1 MSAPA
6 IGITHSS
13 DRKILVT
20 FLLCF
25 FLGFLGVHRYYVGKF
40 GTGVLQLVTF
50 GGLGLWV
57 LVDLILLA
65 LGRFTDKSGNALKEW
80 T

>member
-6 IGITHSS
+6 IALPDTS
-13 DRKILVT
+13 DKKILVP

-40 GTGVLQLVTF
+40 GTGVLQLLTF
-50 GGLGLWV
+50 GGLGVWV
-57 LVDLILLA
+57 LIDLVLLA
-65 LGRFTDKSGNALKEW
+65 LGKFTDKAGGTLKEW